1 MRKFGIKVAFAAAM
15 LVVAVALSA
24 NANKLP
30 LEKVGDIPL
39 TGSTSRFDYASIDPR
54 THELFVAHLG
64 DSTITAVDMESRKV
78 VADIAGVGHVHGVLA
93 VPELGMIYA
102 SATKTDEI
110 VAIDARTL
118 KVIARIPGG
127 FYPDGMAYAPDA
139 HKLYVSDED
148 GFIETVIDTRTNQRI
163 ATIHLRS
170 VVGNSQYDRV
180 SGHVFVNAQT
190 LDKLIEIDPRT
201 DRVVGR
207 HDLPGGDG
215 PHGLLIDANDRLAF
229 VACQDNDK
237 LLVLDMKMM
246 HVIASFKIGKDP
258 DVLAFDPGLHR
269 LYVAGEQGVVS
280 VFSITA
286 DEVRKVGEGF
296 IGDNAHVVA
305 VDTKTHLVYFPLRN
319 VGGFPVLRVMRPVS
333 GEQ

>member
-1 MRKFGIKVAFAAAM
+1 MRTSGIKVALTVVM
-15 LVVAVALSA
+15 LAVALSA
-24 NANKLP
+24 NANKLL
-30 LEKVGDIPL
+30 LEKVGDISL
-39 TGSTSRFDYASIDPR
+39 TGNTSRFDYASIDPR
-54 THELFVAHLG
+54 IHELFVAHLG
-64 DSTITAVDMESRKV
+64 DSTVTVVDMENRKV

-93 VPELGMIYA
+93 VPELGRVYA
-102 SATKTDEI
+102 SATKTNEI
-110 VAIDARTL
+110 VVIDARTS

-148 GFIETVIDTRTNQRI
+148 GSTETVIDARTNQRI
-163 ATIHLRS
+163 ATIPLRS
-170 VVGNSQYDRV
+170 IVGNSQYDRV
-180 SGHVFVNAQT
+180 SGHIFVNAQT

-201 DRVVGR
+201 DKVVGR
-207 HDLPGGDG
+207 YDLPGGDG

-229 VACQDNDK
+229 VACQDNNK
-237 LLVLDMKMM
+237 LLVLDMKKTM
-246 HVIASFKIGKDP
+246 HVLASFNIGKDP

-280 VFSITA
+280 VFDVTG
-286 DEVRKVGEGF
+286 DEVRKIGEGF
-296 IGDNAHVVA
+296 IDDNAHVVV

-333 GEQ
+333 GDQ

>member
-1 MRKFGIKVAFAAAM
+1 MRKSGIKVAFAAV
-15 LVVAVALSA
+15 LLAVALSA
-24 NANKLP
+24 NANKLS

-39 TGSTSRFDYASIDPR
+39 TGNTSRFDYASIDPR
-54 THELFVAHLG
+54 IHELFVAHLG
-64 DSTITAVDMESRKV
+64 DSTVTVVDMESRKV

-93 VPELGMIYA
+93 VPELGRVYA
-102 SATKTDEI
+102 SATKTNEI
-110 VAIDARTL
+110 VVIDARTL

-148 GFIETVIDTRTNQRI
+148 GSTETVIDARTNQRI
-163 ATIHLRS
+163 ASIHLRS
-170 VVGNSQYDRV
+170 IVGNSQYDRV
-180 SGHVFVNAQT
+180 SGHIFVNAQT

-201 DRVVGR
+201 DKVVGR
-207 HDLPGGDG
+207 YALPGGDG

-229 VACQDNDK
+229 VACQDNNK
-237 LLVLDMKMM
+237 LLVLDMKKMM
-246 HVIASFKIGKDP
+246 HVLASFNIGKDP

-280 VFSITA
+280 VFDVTG

-296 IGDNAHVVA
+296 IDDNAHVVT

>member
-1 MRKFGIKVAFAAAM
+1 MRKSGIKVALTAVM
-15 LVVAVALSA
+15 LAVALSA
-24 NANKLP
+24 NANKLL

-39 TGSTSRFDYASIDPR
+39 TGNTSRFDYASIDPR
-54 THELFVAHLG
+54 IHELFVAHLG
-64 DSTITAVDMESRKV
+64 DSTVTVVDMESRKV

-93 VPELGMIYA
+93 VPELGRVYA
-102 SATKTDEI
+102 SATKTNEI
-110 VAIDARTL
+110 VVIDARTL

-148 GFIETVIDTRTNQRI
+148 GSTETVIDARTNQRI
-163 ATIHLRS
+163 AIIPLRS
-170 VVGNSQYDRV
+170 IVGNSQYDRV
-180 SGHVFVNAQT
+180 SGHIFVNAQT

-201 DRVVGR
+201 DKVVGR
-207 HDLPGGDG
+207 YDLPGGDG

-229 VACQDNDK
+229 VACQDNNK
-237 LLVLDMKMM
+237 LLVLDMKKMM
-246 HVIASFKIGKDP
+246 HVLASFNIGKDP

-280 VFSITA
+280 VFDVTGG
-286 DEVRKVGEGF
+286 EVRKIGEGF
-296 IGDNAHVVA
+296 IDDNAHVVV

-333 GEQ
+333 GDQ